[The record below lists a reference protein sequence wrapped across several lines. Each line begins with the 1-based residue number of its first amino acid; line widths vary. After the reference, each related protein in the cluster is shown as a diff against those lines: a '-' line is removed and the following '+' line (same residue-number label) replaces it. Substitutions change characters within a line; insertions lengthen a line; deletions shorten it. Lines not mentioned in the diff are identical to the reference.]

1 MAPKEK
7 LNLTNHSFSSLM
19 LGFVVNSKL
28 YRSSVIISVLETMR
42 KYKKDFDLQLN
53 YICIISQIISKATS
67 LPFQP

>member
-1 MAPKEK
+1 MAPKK
-7 LNLTNHSFSSLM
+7 TLNLTNHSFSSFM

>member
-7 LNLTNHSFSSLM
+7 LNLTNHSFSSFM